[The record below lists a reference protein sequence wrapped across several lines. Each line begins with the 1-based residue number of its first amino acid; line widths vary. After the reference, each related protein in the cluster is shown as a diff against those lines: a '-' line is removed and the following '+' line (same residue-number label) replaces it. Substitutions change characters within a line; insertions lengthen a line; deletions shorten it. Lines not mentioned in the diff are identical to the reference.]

1 MARVILQSRIPDDQ
15 REAAAARLPAMRPVD
30 MANWLVVDDAYA
42 EQIAYKVHL
51 METSREHVCRTLD
64 GAEPAVQELL
74 DTILANLADRPDFT
88 VADTVTCPDGREV
101 QIDRS
106 DPFMTLAQLVQED
119 LCLMEKHGDEH
130 VLTAAILGFPA
141 AWTLAEKIGRPL
153 TGIHIPVPPY
163 DDNVAKRVQ
172 RLFDGIQPGRA
183 IWRANLHTYADPELH
198 HRRTE
203 NDPRPYVDEANFE
216 RSERQTLVRL
226 PKTGAVVFSIHTCMA
241 PKA

>member
-42 EQIAYKVHL
+42 AQIAYKVHL
-51 METSREHVCRTLD
+51 MKTSREHVCRTLD

-74 DTILANLADRPDFT
+74 DTILANLTGRPDFT
-88 VADTVTCPDGREV
+88 VADSVTCPDSRVV

-183 IWRANLHTYADPELH
+183 IWRANLHTYAVPELH

-203 NDPRPYVDEANFE
+203 ADPRPYVDEANFE

-226 PKTGAVVFSIHTCMA
+226 PKTGAVVFSIHTTMA